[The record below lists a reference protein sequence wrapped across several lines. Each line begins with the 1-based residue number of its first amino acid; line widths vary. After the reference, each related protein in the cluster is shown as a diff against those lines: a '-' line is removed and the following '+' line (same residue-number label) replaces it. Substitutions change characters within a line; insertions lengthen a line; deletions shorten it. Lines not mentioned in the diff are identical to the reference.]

1 MTNLNTAEELA
12 GRLRRI
18 ADQVEAAASLIERL
32 RRERYRK
39 WNQPE
44 AIVDV
49 LELSFPRPLDREQIA
64 EELRRCGYEFRPTN
78 YDPGRSVA
86 ANLSNLLNE
95 SRVVKHSEET
105 PGEYGA
111 YAMWTVPSPTEGHT

>member
-12 GRLRRI
+12 GKLRRI
-18 ADQVEAAASLIERL
+18 ADQVEEAASLIERL
-32 RRERYRK
+32 RRKRYRK

-49 LELSFPRPLDREQIA
+49 LELSFPKPLDRDQIA
-64 EELRRCGYEFRPTN
+64 EEMRRCGYEFHPHTR
-78 YDPGRSVA
+78 DPGLSVA
-86 ANLSNLLNE
+86 ANLSKLLSE
-95 SRVVKHSEET
+95 GRVVKDAEGT

-111 YAMWTVPSPTEGHT
+111 LAMWTVPSSRDGNS